1 MRDEQERLGQ
11 QFAHG
16 GASQLTPSI
25 VDKLP
30 PELAHVIITSYND
43 GLTPALMALTPAA
56 IVAAL
61 ILSFVRQD
69 HLKET
74 VE

>member
-1 MRDEQERLGQ
+1 M
-11 QFAHG
+11 
-16 GASQLTPSI
+16 
-25 VDKLP
+25 DKLP